1 MEKLLI
7 INPGSTSTKIAV
19 YDGEN
24 QLFVE
29 SISHSAEEI
38 AKYDALV
45 DQFEFRKD
53 LVLETMEKH
62 GVTADDLTAVVAR
75 GGLLPPM
82 EAGAYEVNEDMV
94 WQLRYAPEILFTLD
108 ESITHGAHINAVLHE
123 LEEEG
128 KL

>member
-24 QLFVE
+24 PLFVE
-29 SISHSAEEI
+29 SIPHSAEDL
-38 AKYDALV
+38 AKFDSLV

-53 LVLETMEKH
+53 LVIETMKNH
-62 GVTADDLTAVVAR
+62 GVSVDDLTAIVAR
-75 GGLLPPM
+75 GGLLPPI

-94 WQLRYAPEILFTLD
+94 WQLRYAP
-108 ESITHGAHINAVLHE
+108 AHEQDRKSTRLNSSHCLLSRMPSSA
-123 LEEEG
+123 
-128 KL
+128 

>member
-38 AKYDALV
+38 AKIENTFINREVV
-45 DQFEFRKD
+45 DDFSVMVSVEDIKEKNYSWSAGQYFEVKIEY
-53 LVLETMEKH
+53 VE
-62 GVTADDLTAVVAR
+62 LT
-75 GGLLPPM
+75 PEEF
-82 EAGAYEVNEDMV
+82 EAKMDEYKKTLNS
-94 WQLRYAPEILFTLD
+94 LFD
-108 ESITHGAHINAVLHE
+108 
-123 LEEEG
+123 EG
-128 KL
+128 KTLEDEIKKQLEVLTHVV